1 MYPKP
6 EHPTVPITCD
16 LDGCWCRR
24 ALFNVGGFRGRVS
37 TKCFTCHTF
46 HDFTFGDGEPPT
58 HEVRCSNSFKG
69 QDLGGWCGMLI
80 ARISPDAYGQFGYR
94 CPRCK
99 DRKTIR
105 IQAPVL
111 VST

>member
-1 MYPKP
+1 MYPTSCDTP
-6 EHPTVPITCD
+6 RCRQILFSIEQFHGTVE
-16 LDGCWCRR
+16 
-24 ALFNVGGFRGRVS
+24 
-37 TKCFTCHTF
+37 TKCPRCRQIRSYLYGSVQAVTV
-46 HDFTFGDGEPPT
+46 D
-58 HEVRCSNSFKG
+58 VRCTNSFKG
-69 QDLGGWCGMLI
+69 QDLGGWCGQLI
-80 ARISPDAYGQFGYR
+80 ARITPDSHGSFGYR